1 MSIDVKRPFLAVALL
16 ASLAAC
22 GAQEPVAQA
31 RLRVVTPYSVKSL
44 DPIKQGFWASEWG
57 YGELLMRPTERGTVE
72 PWLLASLTR
81 HGESAW
87 TLTLRQGVRFQS
99 GRALDAVALKEL
111 MEAHLAQNPAVR
123 SALEGAKVAVTG
135 PLAVRLETGE
145 PVANLP
151 SLLADESMFSVFDVA
166 SRTFTGPFEVKSLD
180 SRKLVLARDPG
191 YWGGKVRLDGV
202 EVRFVPD
209 GQARTLAV
217 RSGEADLAFYPP
229 TDALRTL
236 KGDARVSIREA
247 ALATGQLRGFL
258 NVRKAPLDDSRVRRA
273 LSLAVDRKELAET
286 VMDGFYRTPSGVY
299 PEALPYSVKN
309 LRTELPAAERL
320 LEEAGWRRGADGT
333 RARDG
338 RPLAITINAYS
349 PQPDTKPLA
358 VAMQAQL
365 AKAGFRVKVA
375 EVPENYAAMRSA
387 DGWDV
392 GLSFDGSLSYGFD
405 PVAPLAQM
413 MRTKGPRNLGGI
425 ADPGLDQVIDGL
437 AGAFEPAERD
447 RLLREAQ
454 RIAVE
459 EQAYHLIVV
468 DRVPRVVAG
477 PRYRDYR
484 PSSVLLH
491 LDASTAPCGDSCGS

>member
-72 PWLLASLTR
+72 PWLLASLSR
-81 HGESAW
+81 QGESAW

-99 GRALDAVALKEL
+99 GRTLDAVALKEL
-111 MEAHLAQNPAVR
+111 MEAHLARNPAVR

-166 SRTFTGPFEVKSLD
+166 SGTFTGPFEVKSLD

-217 RSGEADLAFYPP
+217 RSGEADLAFYPRP
-229 TDALRTL
+229 TRC
-236 KGDARVSIREA
+236 
-247 ALATGQLRGFL
+247 
-258 NVRKAPLDDSRVRRA
+258 
-273 LSLAVDRKELAET
+273 
-286 VMDGFYRTPSGVY
+286 
-299 PEALPYSVKN
+299 
-309 LRTELPAAERL
+309 
-320 LEEAGWRRGADGT
+320 
-333 RARDG
+333 G
-338 RPLAITINAYS
+338 R
-349 PQPDTKPLA
+349 
-358 VAMQAQL
+358 
-365 AKAGFRVKVA
+365 
-375 EVPENYAAMRSA
+375 
-387 DGWDV
+387 
-392 GLSFDGSLSYGFD
+392 
-405 PVAPLAQM
+405 
-413 MRTKGPRNLGGI
+413 
-425 ADPGLDQVIDGL
+425 
-437 AGAFEPAERD
+437 
-447 RLLREAQ
+447 
-454 RIAVE
+454 
-459 EQAYHLIVV
+459 
-468 DRVPRVVAG
+468 
-477 PRYRDYR
+477 
-484 PSSVLLH
+484 
-491 LDASTAPCGDSCGS
+491 